1 MELST
6 GSSDWPEIFVKSLYT
21 SKDKPWRFELL
32 RDVYVVLS
40 DGRTIVIPVGYKT
53 DFASVPRMLR
63 GIVQP
68 GGNHNLATLIHDW
81 LYDNQLYSRKFADQ
95 EMLYWLKMIGCSKI
109 KAYTMYYAVR
119 LGGRSWWNSPSKQAL
134 PAI

>member
-1 MELST
+1 MEQST
-6 GSSDWPEIFVKSLYT
+6 VNSGWPEIKTRSLYFD
-21 SKDKPWRFELL
+21 KEKPWRHELIEPVKWKL
-32 RDVYVVLS
+32 TNGEQL
-40 DGRTIVIPVGYKT
+40 VIPVGYKT

-81 LYDNQLYSRKFADQ
+81 LYDNQHKEGRLFADK
-95 EMLYWLKMIGCSKI
+95 EMLHWLLKIGCSKV

-119 LGGRSWWNSPSKQAL
+119 LGGKSWWNKK
-134 PAI
+134 